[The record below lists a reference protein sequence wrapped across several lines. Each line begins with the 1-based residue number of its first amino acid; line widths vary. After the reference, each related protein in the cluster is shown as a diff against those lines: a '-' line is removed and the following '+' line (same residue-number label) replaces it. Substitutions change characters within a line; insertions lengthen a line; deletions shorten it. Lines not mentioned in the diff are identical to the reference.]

1 MSSFVHNVVE
11 SSTSS
16 PPPPRHIMSALF
28 SQHTT
33 DSPLHR
39 PWTAPHPPTTTPTAA
54 TTQPSTTASTA
65 TASPPPPLSQSQ
77 PVSSLLSIL
86 DLEELDTLLYRG
98 YSPPHPRWG
107 RVYGGQTVSQAL
119 IAASRTIRPP
129 FIAHS
134 LHSYFLRPGN
144 DNLPVVYQVECM
156 HDGHSFASRRV
167 TASQRGKAI
176 FICMISFQRPEH
188 GHLHHQ
194 DTMPAVPAPDELPSL
209 VQTMQTWAQD
219 ERLSESV
226 RAGIIRSSSFP
237 FPIDLRRVDNH
248 ELSTRLS
255 PQQPLQRC
263 WMRVTGQLSHHSIV
277 HQCALAYMSDWS
289 ILETAL
295 LPHGIH
301 SYQNTAARQLQM
313 ASLDHSLYFH
323 AADLR
328 ADEWLL
334 YVMVSEWAG
343 GGRGLT
349 RGQFYDQ
356 RGRLIVS
363 VVQEGLV
370 RLRIAGQV
378 QWSDSDS
385 GSGSSGTAS
394 QADGER
400 EQSTH
405 GQDSKAKQGREQQR
419 SESSTEQ
426 GQPTSSSKRQQSDDG
441 VLSGAASSEK
451 KQAQSPSNHFT
462 VLPAK
467 L

>member
-1 MSSFVHNVVE
+1 MSSFVHNTVE

-16 PPPPRHIMSALF
+16 PPSPRHIMSALF
-28 SQHTT
+28 SQQTT

-39 PWTAPHPPTTTPTAA
+39 PWTAPHPPTPTNTTTATTPA
-54 TTQPSTTASTA
+54 PISTPNPPNS
-65 TASPPPPLSQSQ
+65 SPPPLSQAQ
-77 PVSSLLSIL
+77 PISSLLAIL

-119 IAASRTIRPP
+119 IASSRTIRHP

-144 DNLPVVYQVECM
+144 DNLPILYQVECM
-156 HDGHSFASRRV
+156 RDGHSFASRRV
-167 TASQRGKAI
+167 TASQRGKPI
-176 FICMISFQRPEH
+176 FICMVSFQRPEH
-188 GHLHHQ
+188 GHLQHQ
-194 DTMPAVPAPDELPSL
+194 DTMPVVPSPDELPSL
-209 VQTMQTWAQD
+209 VQTMQKWSQD

-226 RAGIIRSSSFP
+226 RAGITRSSSFP

-255 PQQPLQRC
+255 PQPAVQRC

-301 SYQNTAARQLQM
+301 SYQNTPARQLQM

-323 AADLR
+323 IGGSELR

-334 YVMVSEWAG
+334 YVMESEWAG
-343 GGRGLT
+343 CGRGLT
-349 RGQFYDQ
+349 RGQFYDR
-356 RGRLIVS
+356 RGRLVVS
-363 VVQEGLV
+363 VVQEGLI

-378 QWSDSDS
+378 QWSDTTTTTTTADSNEERPSDQPQQQDNHNTTKQNQADD
-385 GSGSSGTAS
+385 GSMEETQQQADPGKRKGSDVTTTAS
-394 QADGER
+394 ND
-400 EQSTH
+400 
-405 GQDSKAKQGREQQR
+405 
-419 SESSTEQ
+419 
-426 GQPTSSSKRQQSDDG
+426 
-441 VLSGAASSEK
+441 EK
-451 KQAQSPSNHFT
+451 KQKQSPSNHFT

>member
-1 MSSFVHNVVE
+1 MRHLQLPPPAEADVTLSLRRYSAYPRIGSVAAMSSFVHNVVE

-16 PPPPRHIMSALF
+16 YPAPRHIMSALF
-28 SQHTT
+28 SQQTT
-33 DSPLHR
+33 DSPFHR
-39 PWTAPHPPTTTPTAA
+39 PWTTPHPPTPT
-54 TTQPSTTASTA
+54 
-65 TASPPPPLSQSQ
+65 SPPPPLSQSQ

-119 IAASRTIRPP
+119 IASSRTIRPP

-188 GHLHHQ
+188 GHLQHQ
-194 DTMPAVPAPDELPSL
+194 DSMPAVPQPDELPSL
-209 VQTMQTWAQD
+209 VQTMQKWAQD
-219 ERLSESV
+219 ARLSESV
-226 RAGIIRSSSFP
+226 RAGIVRSSSFP

-263 WMRVTGQLSHHSIV
+263 WMRVTGALSDHSIV

-301 SYQNTAARQLQM
+301 SYQNTADRSLQM

-323 AADLR
+323 TGADLR

-334 YVMVSEWAG
+334 YVMESQWAG

-363 VVQEGLV
+363 VVQEGLI

-378 QWSDSDS
+378 QWADSEQSDS
-385 GSGSSGTAS
+385 GRDQSKPAT
-394 QADGER
+394 QA
-400 EQSTH
+400 Q
-405 GQDSKAKQGREQQR
+405 
-419 SESSTEQ
+419 SESAVQREES
-426 GQPTSSSKRQQSDDG
+426 
-441 VLSGAASSEK
+441 VSGGAGGGGEK
-451 KQAQSPSNHFT
+451 KQSPSNHFT